1 MAGGLA
7 AAVPAALFA
16 AFAGTAL
23 HRQEFAAVGAALPLG
38 AVAALLLLASLQLF
52 LGAAFRTLIPTAVCG
67 GLCYALAGWWSGM
80 ESGKRL
86 IAGDLAGSIWVYGI
100 VVVTVGMLAWCRRYS
115 RRSSGGTATGHPAV
129 QPLVSHRVPVV
140 GNHE

>member
-1 MAGGLA
+1 VNRRAAGTAGGLA

-16 AFAGTAL
+16 ALAGTAL
-23 HRQEFAAVGAALPLG
+23 HRQEFAAIGAAVPLG

-52 LGAAFRTLIPTAVCG
+52 LGAAFRTVIPTAVCG

-100 VVVTVGMLAWCRRYS
+100 VVVTVAMLAWCRRY
-115 RRSSGGTATGHPAV
+115 RP
-129 QPLVSHRVPVV
+129 
-140 GNHE
+140 

>member
-16 AFAGTAL
+16 ALAGTAL
-23 HRQEFAAVGAALPLG
+23 HRHELAGAGAALPLG
-38 AVAALLLLASLQLF
+38 AVAALLLLALLQLF

-80 ESGKRL
+80 EPGKRL
-86 IAGDLAGSIWVYGI
+86 IAGDLAGSVWVYGI
-100 VVVTVGMLAWCRRYS
+100 VVVTVIMLAWCRRY
-115 RRSSGGTATGHPAV
+115 RR
-129 QPLVSHRVPVV
+129 
-140 GNHE
+140 

>member
-23 HRQEFAAVGAALPLG
+23 HRQEFAVTGAALPVG

-67 GLCYALAGWWSGM
+67 ALCYALAGWWSGM
-80 ESGKRL
+80 ESGRRL
-86 IAGDLAGSIWVYGI
+86 IAGDLAGSVWVYGI
-100 VVVTVGMLAWCRRYS
+100 VVVTLGMLAWCRRYS
-115 RRSSGGTATGHPAV
+115 R
-129 QPLVSHRVPVV
+129 
-140 GNHE
+140 

>member
-1 MAGGLA
+1 MNRRAAGMAGGLA

-16 AFAGTAL
+16 ALAGTAL
-23 HRQEFAAVGAALPLG
+23 HRQSLEATHLQATGLGAAGAALPLG

-67 GLCYALAGWWSGM
+67 ALCYALAGWWSGM

-86 IAGDLAGSIWVYGI
+86 IAGDLAGGVWVYGI
-100 VVVTVGMLAWCRRYS
+100 VAVTVIMLVWCRRY
-115 RRSSGGTATGHPAV
+115 RR
-129 QPLVSHRVPVV
+129 
-140 GNHE
+140 

>member
-16 AFAGTAL
+16 ALAGTAL
-23 HRQEFAAVGAALPLG
+23 HRQSFEATGLEATGAALPLG

-67 GLCYALAGWWSGM
+67 ALCYALTGWWSGM

-86 IAGDLAGSIWVYGI
+86 IAGDLAGGVWVYGI
-100 VVVTVGMLAWCRRYS
+100 VVVTVIMLAWCRRY
-115 RRSSGGTATGHPAV
+115 R
-129 QPLVSHRVPVV
+129 L
-140 GNHE
+140 

>member
-23 HRQEFAAVGAALPLG
+23 HRQQFEATGLTAGAALPLG
-38 AVAALLLLASLQLF
+38 ALAALLLLASLQLF

-67 GLCYALAGWWSGM
+67 ALCYALAGWWSGM

-86 IAGDLAGSIWVYGI
+86 IAGDLSGSIWVYGI
-100 VVVTVGMLAWCRRYS
+100 VVVTVIMLAWCRRY
-115 RRSSGGTATGHPAV
+115 RR
-129 QPLVSHRVPVV
+129 
-140 GNHE
+140 

>member
-1 MAGGLA
+1 MNRRAAGMAGGLA

-16 AFAGTAL
+16 ALAGTAL
-23 HRQEFAAVGAALPLG
+23 HRQQLETAGLAFAGLGANGTVLPLG

-67 GLCYALAGWWSGM
+67 VLCYVLAGWWSGM

-86 IAGDLAGSIWVYGI
+86 IAGDLAGGIWVYGI
-100 VVVTVGMLAWCRRYS
+100 VVVTVVMLAWCRRY
-115 RRSSGGTATGHPAV
+115 RR
-129 QPLVSHRVPVV
+129 
-140 GNHE
+140 

>member
-16 AFAGTAL
+16 ALAGTAL
-23 HRQEFAAVGAALPLG
+23 HRQSLEATGLPASGLGAAGAALPLG

-67 GLCYALAGWWSGM
+67 ALCYALAGWWSGM

-86 IAGDLAGSIWVYGI
+86 IAGDLAGGVWVYGI
-100 VVVTVGMLAWCRRYS
+100 VAVTVIMLAWCRRY
-115 RRSSGGTATGHPAV
+115 RT
-129 QPLVSHRVPVV
+129 
-140 GNHE
+140 

>member
-115 RRSSGGTATGHPAV
+115 RRSSGGTATGHPPV

>member
-1 MAGGLA
+1 
-7 AAVPAALFA
+7 LFA

-23 HRQEFAAVGAALPLG
+23 HRQEVAAVGAALPLG

-52 LGAAFRTLIPTAVCG
+52 LGAAFRTIIPTAVCG
-67 GLCYALAGWWSGM
+67 VFCYALAGWWSGM

-100 VVVTVGMLAWCRRYS
+100 VVVTVGMLAWCRRY
-115 RRSSGGTATGHPAV
+115 RR
-129 QPLVSHRVPVV
+129 
-140 GNHE
+140 

>member
-23 HRQEFAAVGAALPLG
+23 HRQEFAAGAELPLG

-67 GLCYALAGWWSGM
+67 SLCYALAGWWSGM

-86 IAGDLAGSIWVYGI
+86 IAGDLAGSIWVYGT

-115 RRSSGGTATGHPAV
+115 LPSSGGTAARPPAV
-129 QPLVSHRVPVV
+129 QPPVLRRH
-140 GNHE
+140 GR

>member
-1 MAGGLA
+1 VAGGLA

-16 AFAGTAL
+16 ALAGTAL
-23 HRQEFAAVGAALPLG
+23 HRQEFAATGAAVPLG

-52 LGAAFRTLIPTAVCG
+52 LGAAFRTLVPTAVCG
-67 GLCYALAGWWSGM
+67 ALCYALAGWWSGM

-100 VVVTVGMLAWCRRYS
+100 VVVTVAMLAWCRRY
-115 RRSSGGTATGHPAV
+115 RRQSAQGTVPSQPSDPGGGR
-129 QPLVSHRVPVV
+129 S
-140 GNHE
+140 